1 MNSERN
7 NSYYETLLLPA
18 WLPFFYYHINFIIY
32 KEHKSESNDGGIN
45 RSLGY
50 NVFLTRG

>member
-1 MNSERN
+1 MNLERN
-7 NSYYETLLLPA
+7 NSDYETLLLPHSCHFSI
-18 WLPFFYYHINFIIY
+18 LTSILLIY
-32 KEHKSESNDGGIN
+32 KEHKSESNDGGTN